1 MKLNQTEHGADRR
14 TGSKMGKMYFKNMDE
29 EWEQFPTD
37 EQIEAARNAA
47 FDLELLG
54 YKIICQMCNER
65 PTIKE
70 IKERAFFQEW
80 KCPKCSTINSAGKA

>member
-1 MKLNQTEHGADRR
+1 MGHGVARR
-14 TGSKMGKMYFKNMDE
+14 IGFKVGKIYFKNMDE
-29 EWEQFPTD
+29 EWEEFPTD
-37 EQIEAARNAA
+37 EQREAARNAA
-47 FDLELLG
+47 YDLELLG

>member
-1 MKLNQTEHGADRR
+1 M
-14 TGSKMGKMYFKNMDE
+14 
-29 EWEQFPTD
+29 
-37 EQIEAARNAA
+37 
-47 FDLELLG
+47 G

-70 IKERAFFQEW
+70 IKERAFYQEW

>member
-1 MKLNQTEHGADRR
+1 MEHGVVRR
-14 TGSKMGKMYFKNMDE
+14 IGSKMGKIYFKNMDE
-29 EWEQFPTD
+29 EWEQLPSD

-47 FDLELLG
+47 YDLELLG

>member
-1 MKLNQTEHGADRR
+1 
-14 TGSKMGKMYFKNMDE
+14 MGKLYFKNMDD

-37 EQIEAARNAA
+37 EQLEAARNAA
-47 FDLELLG
+47 DDLELLG
-54 YKIICQMCNER
+54 FRIICQMCNER

-70 IKERAFFQEW
+70 IKERAIHNEW

>member
-1 MKLNQTEHGADRR
+1 MEHGAVRR
-14 TGSKMGKMYFKNMDE
+14 IGSKMGKIYFKNMDE
-29 EWEQFPTD
+29 EWEQLPSD

-47 FDLELLG
+47 YDLELLG